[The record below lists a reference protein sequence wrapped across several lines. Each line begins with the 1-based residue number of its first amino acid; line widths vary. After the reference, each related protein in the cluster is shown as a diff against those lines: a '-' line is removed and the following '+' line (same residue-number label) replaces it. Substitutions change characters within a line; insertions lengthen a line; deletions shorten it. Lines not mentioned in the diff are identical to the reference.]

1 MKGEQTFRKKPNGL
15 TSESNSSLPLNS
27 PYLMLRL
34 IGWGSSDT
42 STCESIFVHWRSSY
56 YNTGIV
62 ILPLPS
68 QGRRVRTQWQTGK
81 SLSTVKS
88 PSAFPVLNPSSREFK
103 FANLSELRYV
113 GTYQTCFMTSKKTN
127 ENTDCADGGNA
138 GCWV

>member
-1 MKGEQTFRKKPNGL
+1 
-15 TSESNSSLPLNS
+15 
-27 PYLMLRL
+27 MLRL
-34 IGWGSSDT
+34 IGWGSSGT
-42 STCESIFVHWRSSY
+42 ATCESIFVHWRSSY
-56 YNTGIV
+56 YNMGIV

-113 GTYQTCFMTSKKTN
+113 GTYQTCFMTSKKTATLKRVALDN
-127 ENTDCADGGNA
+127 GSFSLRNSAAKEIVTLGNSA
-138 GCWV
+138 SKGIRKIRA